1 MRKKIIHNFLHGQL
15 FFSYMIF
22 DAVLF
27 PFPFLSCFFSLCPYT
42 KLLVGKLV
50 FRPNEFCQP
59 FHFRSLF
66 LYGTVAVQSFRD
78 INWPICMFQ
87 WASERKWHL
96 QSFLFLGRERIIA
109 LHCFKAY
116 QVSKA
121 FHSFLGS
128 RYASRDA
135 RLCHRRS
142 LYWRYLSNLWSLY
155 LDLTNSYW
163 FSSSILVLVA
173 WLLPE
178 KIEQLLWYLEIPI
191 KSVCSLQI
199 LHKRLSIIIDFVAF

>member
-1 MRKKIIHNFLHGQL
+1 
-15 FFSYMIF
+15 MIF

-27 PFPFLSCFFSLCPYT
+27 PFPFLSCFFSLCPYYT
-42 KLLVGKLV
+42 TTSRKTCFPAQWVLPAIS
-50 FRPNEFCQP
+50 FSFP
-59 FHFRSLF
+59 FS

-128 RYASRDA
+128 RYYAGDDA
-135 RLCHRRS
+135 RLCRRRS

-163 FSSSILVLVA
+163 FSSSILVLLVA

-191 KSVCSLQI
+191 KSVWFYTKDYQ
-199 LHKRLSIIIDFVAF
+199 

>member
-1 MRKKIIHNFLHGQL
+1 MRKIIHNFLHGQL
-15 FFSYMIF
+15 
-22 DAVLF
+22 
-27 PFPFLSCFFSLCPYT
+27 CFFHTWFLMQFYFLFHSCLASSPCAPT
-42 KLLVGKLV
+42 TQLLVGKLV

-128 RYASRDA
+128 RYYAGDDA
-135 RLCHRRS
+135 RLCRRRS

-173 WLLPE
+173 WL
-178 KIEQLLWYLEIPI
+178 
-191 KSVCSLQI
+191 
-199 LHKRLSIIIDFVAF
+199 

>member
-1 MRKKIIHNFLHGQL
+1 MRKIIHNFLHGQL
-15 FFSYMIF
+15 FFIHDFWCSSISF
-22 DAVLF
+22 SILVLLLLLVPLHKTTSRKTCFPAQWVLPAISFSF
-27 PFPFLSCFFSLCPYT
+27 PFFSM
-42 KLLVGKLV
+42 
-50 FRPNEFCQP
+50 
-59 FHFRSLF
+59 
-66 LYGTVAVQSFRD
+66 AVQSFRD

-128 RYASRDA
+128 RYYAGDDA
-135 RLCHRRS
+135 RLCRRRG

-173 WLLPE
+173 WL
-178 KIEQLLWYLEIPI
+178 
-191 KSVCSLQI
+191 
-199 LHKRLSIIIDFVAF
+199 

>member
-1 MRKKIIHNFLHGQL
+1 MDNFFHTWFLMQFYFLFHSCLASSPCAPTQLLARKTCFPAQWVLPAIS
-15 FFSYMIF
+15 FS
-22 DAVLF
+22 F
-27 PFPFLSCFFSLCPYT
+27 PFS
-42 KLLVGKLV
+42 
-50 FRPNEFCQP
+50 
-59 FHFRSLF
+59 

-135 RLCHRRS
+135 RLCRRRS

>member
-1 MRKKIIHNFLHGQL
+1 MRRKIIHNFLHGQL
-15 FFSYMIF
+15 FFHTWFLMQFYF
-22 DAVLF
+22 LF
-27 PFPFLSCFFSLCPYT
+27 HSCLASSPCAPT
-42 KLLVGKLV
+42 TQLLVGKLV

-116 QVSKA
+116 QVTSKA
-121 FHSFLGS
+121 FQHPFLAAGRWRRCSSALSLALLTLSFKFMKP
-128 RYASRDA
+128 
-135 RLCHRRS
+135 
-142 LYWRYLSNLWSLY
+142 LSW
-155 LDLTNSYW
+155 
-163 FSSSILVLVA
+163 
-173 WLLPE
+173 PH
-178 KIEQLLWYLEIPI
+178 EQLLIFVLHPRTTRCLAIAGENRTA
-191 KSVCSLQI
+191 SLI
-199 LHKRLSIIIDFVAF
+199 SRDPN

>member
-1 MRKKIIHNFLHGQL
+1 
-15 FFSYMIF
+15 
-22 DAVLF
+22 
-27 PFPFLSCFFSLCPYT
+27 
-42 KLLVGKLV
+42 
-50 FRPNEFCQP
+50 
-59 FHFRSLF
+59 
-66 LYGTVAVQSFRD
+66 
-78 INWPICMFQ
+78 MFQ

-128 RYASRDA
+128 RYYAGDDA
-135 RLCHRRS
+135 RLCRRRS

-163 FSSSILVLVA
+163 FSSSILVLLVA

-191 KSVCSLQI
+191 KSVCTPDFTQKTINNNRLRCF
-199 LHKRLSIIIDFVAF
+199 LKMDGKEKKTRHEKVKREGSNGEEKEMP

>member
-1 MRKKIIHNFLHGQL
+1 MSFASHFIFVPF
-15 FFSYMIF
+15 FFSM
-22 DAVLF
+22 
-27 PFPFLSCFFSLCPYT
+27 
-42 KLLVGKLV
+42 
-50 FRPNEFCQP
+50 
-59 FHFRSLF
+59 
-66 LYGTVAVQSFRD
+66 AVQSFRD

-128 RYASRDA
+128 RYYAGDDA
-135 RLCHRRS
+135 RLCRRRS

-163 FSSSILVLVA
+163 FSSSILVLLVA

-178 KIEQLLWYLEIPI
+178 KIEQLFFDISRSQLNL
-191 KSVCSLQI
+191 SVHSRFYTKDYQ
-199 LHKRLSIIIDFVAF
+199 